1 MDTLKKLFI
10 KYRHS
15 CLILAFFAIYMPWFA
30 WLEEEVIWNYTIISM
45 DVDKYIPFCEIFII
59 PYLLWFVYVAAAVIY
74 FIFTNKTD
82 YYRLCAFLFT
92 GMTLFL
98 IISTF
103 WPNGHHLRPLVMP
116 RDNIFTDMVQALYRT
131 DTATNLWPSI
141 HVYNSLGVHI
151 GIACSKQFEKKKGI
165 RIASLILSSSIVLST
180 VFLKQHSL
188 FDVITAFIL
197 AIVMYFLVYK
207 IDIVGAMQT
216 LFVKIRYKRK
226 PQMN

>member
-1 MDTLKKLFI
+1 MNTLKKI
-10 KYRHS
+10 INKYKHS
-15 CLILAFFAIYMPWFA
+15 CLVLAYFSVYMPWFA
-30 WLEEEVIWNYTIISM
+30 WLENEVIWNYTPISM
-45 DVDKYIPFCEIFII
+45 IADKYIPFCEIFII

-74 FIFTNKTD
+74 FIFTDKGD

-98 IISTF
+98 IISTL

-116 RDNIFTDMVQALYRT
+116 RDNIFTDMVQALYRS

-151 GIACSKQFEKKKGI
+151 GIACSKQFEKKKGV
-165 RIASLILSSSIVLST
+165 RLASLILSSSIVMST

-188 FDVITAFIL
+188 FDVITAIIL
-197 AIVMYFLVYK
+197 ALIMYILVYRC
-207 IDIVGAMQT
+207 DIVGTMQVAFT
-216 LFVKIRYKRK
+216 KIKFKRK
-226 PQMN
+226 AQIN

>member
-10 KYRHS
+10 KYKHGL
-15 CLILAFFAIYMPWFA
+15 LILAFFSVYLPWFA

-45 DVDKYIPFCEIFII
+45 NVDKYIPFCEIFII

-74 FIFTNKTD
+74 FIFTSKED
-82 YYRLCAFLFT
+82 YYKLCAFLFT
-92 GMTLFL
+92 GMTIFL
-98 IISTF
+98 IISTL
-103 WPNGHHLRPLVMP
+103 WPNGHHLRPLAMP
-116 RDNIFTDMVQALYRT
+116 RDNIFTDMVQALYHT

-151 GIACSKQFEKKKGI
+151 GVACSKKFEKKRGI

-197 AIVMYFLVYK
+197 AIIMYLLVYRV
-207 IDIVGAMQT
+207 DIVGSLQR
-216 LFVKIRYKRK
+216 LIYKYKRK
-226 PQMN
+226 PQIN